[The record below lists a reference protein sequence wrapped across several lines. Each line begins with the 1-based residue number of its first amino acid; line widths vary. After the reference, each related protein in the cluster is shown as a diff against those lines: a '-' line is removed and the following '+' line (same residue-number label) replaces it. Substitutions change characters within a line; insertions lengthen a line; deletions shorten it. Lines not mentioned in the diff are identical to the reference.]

1 MKKEHSPKNKVR
13 HFASV
18 EHLNPEA
25 VAAFVDNEL
34 SPAAAHRAKIH
45 LVHCP
50 ECREEI
56 HRQRGGAARRG
67 ARAPTS
73 KNARG
78 GVFLEHNKTS
88 GNCLD
93 KRGWRG
99 GAGIT

>member
-56 HRQRGGAARRG
+56 HRQRGGPPPRRAR
-67 ARAPTS
+67 P
-73 KNARG
+73 K
-78 GVFLEHNKTS
+78 KPP
-88 GNCLD
+88 
-93 KRGWRG
+93 W
-99 GAGIT
+99 AGYFFFWQK

>member
-56 HRQRGGAARRG
+56 HRQRRPPPPRRARH
-67 ARAPTS
+67 
-73 KNARG
+73 K
-78 GVFLEHNKTS
+78 
-88 GNCLD
+88 
-93 KRGWRG
+93 
-99 GAGIT
+99 

>member
-56 HRQRGGAARRG
+56 HRQRGGAPRG
-67 ARAPTS
+67 ARRAEHTT
-73 KNARG
+73 RG
-78 GVFLEHNKTS
+78 GCGFFCEKKKKLVLLRRREHT
-88 GNCLD
+88 G
-93 KRGWRG
+93 
-99 GAGIT
+99 

>member
-56 HRQRGGAARRG
+56 HRQRGGPPPRAAPAQTRQTPREG
-67 ARAPTS
+67 FVGQKKKNFGSLAPS
-73 KNARG
+73 PK
-78 GVFLEHNKTS
+78 
-88 GNCLD
+88 
-93 KRGWRG
+93 
-99 GAGIT
+99 AG

>member
-56 HRQRGGAARRG
+56 HRQRG
-67 ARAPTS
+67 APPP
-73 KNARG
+73 A
-78 GVFLEHNKTS
+78 
-88 GNCLD
+88 
-93 KRGWRG
+93 
-99 GAGIT
+99 GAGAQNGPRAGLGFFSPNR

>member
-56 HRQRGGAARRG
+56 HRQRGGAPPRGGGPPPRRPQGTTSPPARRG
-67 ARAPTS
+67 GKGPT
-73 KNARG
+73 G
-78 GVFLEHNKTS
+78 PT
-88 GNCLD
+88 
-93 KRGWRG
+93 
-99 GAGIT
+99 

>member
-56 HRQRGGAARRG
+56 HRQR
-67 ARAPTS
+67 RAPPKRRPRQKTPKGRREFFLRQKK
-73 KNARG
+73 KN
-78 GVFLEHNKTS
+78 
-88 GNCLD
+88 
-93 KRGWRG
+93 
-99 GAGIT
+99 

>member
-56 HRQRGGAARRG
+56 HRQRGG
-67 ARAPTS
+67 PP
-73 KNARG
+73 
-78 GVFLEHNKTS
+78 
-88 GNCLD
+88 
-93 KRGWRG
+93 RG
-99 GAGIT
+99 GAPPPPPPPGAAPPRQQLGHAAFF

>member
-56 HRQRGGAARRG
+56 HRQRRAPPTRG
-67 ARAPTS
+67 APGGGF
-73 KNARG
+73 KNSTPGRGQQEIFEEVVARG
-78 GVFLEHNKTS
+78 GARF
-88 GNCLD
+88 
-93 KRGWRG
+93 
-99 GAGIT
+99 

>member
-56 HRQRGGAARRG
+56 HRQRGGGGGGAAARPPPPTPP
-67 ARAPTS
+67 ARMS
-73 KNARG
+73 
-78 GVFLEHNKTS
+78 
-88 GNCLD
+88 C
-93 KRGWRG
+93 
-99 GAGIT
+99 

>member
-56 HRQRGGAARRG
+56 HRQR
-67 ARAPTS
+67 RAPP
-73 KNARG
+73 
-78 GVFLEHNKTS
+78 
-88 GNCLD
+88 
-93 KRGWRG
+93 RG
-99 GAGIT
+99 GAGDHTGRRAGLGF